1 MTTPEVQTGVLRV
14 GDVEYAAIDNLAN
27 RYGLTVKRI
36 ADGETIT
43 GSFWGEPEAG
53 IKGLSV
59 FVRSDTPIHSM
70 LHEISHIICMCDERR
85 KHLDRNAGSDD
96 LEESAVCYL
105 QIILADF
112 VLGVGRFRLMQDMDN
127 WGYSFRLGKTENWFS
142 GDAGDAREWL
152 VDYGLIDGADAPL
165 FRLREAGKLR
175 G

>member
-27 RYGLTVKRI
+27 RYGLTVKSI

-70 LHEISHIICMCDERR
+70 LHEISHIIQVGIEN
-85 KHLDRNAGSDD
+85 HG
-96 LEESAVCYL
+96 AVEFNL
-105 QIILADF
+105 DF
-112 VLGVGRFRLMQDMDN
+112 VAVHSDLLEVPLTSIAEVA
-127 WGYSFRLGKTENWFS
+127 SFRRRHAVRATVVLSLVKRRVLGMLGIEHLQFCHRSIGGIAVSW
-142 GDAGDAREWL
+142 
-152 VDYGLIDGADAPL
+152 
-165 FRLREAGKLR
+165 
-175 G
+175 